1 MDLDFSGAVKPD
13 QVVSLSQFIQS
24 RTPTDKNAYTGI
36 FAGKNLILITAE
48 SFAKELID
56 PALTPA
62 LYRMANKGIVIED
75 FYQPA
80 WGGSTSTGEYSW
92 LTGLAPTDPMTMML
106 SYDKN
111 LYFTMG
117 NQLQRL
123 GYFSRAYHNG
133 SYDYYNRN
141 MTHENLGYSKFIG
154 VGNGLEEG
162 LTGGEFPHSD
172 KEMIEFTL
180 PQYIDEQ
187 PFSVY
192 YMTISGHPSY
202 GFSSDTNDM
211 AMKNR
216 AVAENLPHS
225 TTVNAYIACNLE
237 LEYAMES
244 LLQSLEDAGIADD
257 TVVVIVPDHY
267 PYGLSPASA
276 WGSSSGN
283 PIAELFGY
291 LPDTPW
297 KRDHN
302 AAIIWCGALEKLE
315 EPLRVSGP
323 VSSLDILPTLSNL
336 FGLEYDSRL
345 LPGNDVFSDA
355 ERLVFWNDYSW
366 VTEKGTY
373 SAHGNV
379 FTPAEGMEADKDY
392 IERIH
397 ADVRNK
403 INLSWTISYFDYYRM
418 LFGDDTVS

>member
-1 MDLDFSGAVKPD
+1 MDLDFSGVVKPA
-13 QVVSLSQFIQS
+13 QAVALSQYIQS
-24 RTPTDKNAYTGI
+24 RTPTEKNAFTGM
-36 FAGKNLILITAE
+36 FAGKNLILISAE
-48 SFAKELID
+48 SFSKELID
-56 PALTPA
+56 PELTPT
-62 LYRMANKGIVIED
+62 LYRMANKGIVFEE

-106 SYDKN
+106 SSGKN

-123 GYFSRAYHNG
+123 GYFSRAYHD
-133 SYDYYNRN
+133 STYDYYSRN
-141 MTHENLGYSKFIG
+141 ITHKNLGYSEYYG

-162 LTGGEFPHSD
+162 LTRGEFPHSD
-172 KEMIEFTL
+172 KEMIDFTL
-180 PQYIDEQ
+180 PQYIGEQ

-192 YMTISGHPSY
+192 YMSVSGHPSY

-216 AVAENLPHS
+216 AVTENLPHS
-225 TTVNAYIACNLE
+225 ATVNAYIACNLE

-244 LLQSLEDAGIADD
+244 LLRQLENAGIAEN
-257 TVVVIVPDHY
+257 TVIALVPDHY
-267 PYGLSPASA
+267 PYGLSPGSA
-276 WGSSSGN
+276 WSSGSGN
-283 PIAELFGY
+283 ALAELFGY

-302 AAIIWCGALEKLE
+302 AAIIWCASLEKLE
-315 EPLRVSGP
+315 EAPRVKGP

-345 LPGNDVFSDA
+345 LAGSDVFSGA

-379 FTPAEGMEADKDY
+379 FTPAEGLDVDKDY

-397 ADVRNK
+397 AEVRNR
-403 INLSWTISYFDYYRM
+403 INLSWTISYFDYYRL
-418 LFGDDTVS
+418 LFGEDTVQ